1 MIKEKKDKQSIL
13 QKELNAKEILAVA
26 GVFGAIFIYGFL
38 FVYPRYT
45 DYKVSVNNLK
55 DIETKVADYQSKI
68 NEMPIKEEKLDS
80 LNREIKV
87 KSRMLS
93 HNMEDGMF
101 LIGLSN
107 LMSDVSVDLVE
118 YSMEEPIPYETFY
131 AIPTTISVRGDYRHI
146 REIMYYMEEQKNM
159 TQILDYN
166 METYIPEEKK
176 EETTNNNQSTIT
188 PDKTVYWTNSGTAYH
203 KENCTVLEEEK
214 VTKKENVLTGEP
226 SLSRKSVACQ
236 VCKPYTE
243 SQVNINPTEVV
254 KPKSNG
260 TIEATFK
267 FMMYS
272 SDNPVLELDNDNP
285 SEWKP
290 GKYNPFATTSR

>member
-13 QKELNAKEILAVA
+13 QKELNAKEMSAVV
-26 GVFGAIFIYGFL
+26 GIFGAIFIYGFL
-38 FVYPRYT
+38 FVSPRYT

-55 DIETKVADYQSKI
+55 DIETKVADYESKI
-68 NEMPIKEEKLDS
+68 NEMPIKEKRLDN

-107 LMSDVSVDLVE
+107 LMDDVSVDLIE
-118 YSMEEPIPYETFY
+118 YSVEELIPYETFY

-146 REIMYYMEEQKNM
+146 REIMYYMEEQKNI

-166 METYIPEEKK
+166 METYISEETK
-176 EETTNNNQSTIT
+176 EDTTNNNTTSIV
-188 PDKTVYWTNSGTAYH
+188 PDSTVYWTTSGAAYH
-203 KENCTVLEEEK
+203 KDNCQVLEAEK
-214 VTKKENVLTGEP
+214 SANEGNMSNGAP
-226 SLSRKSVACQ
+226 SLSGKTAACQ
-236 VCKPYTE
+236 VCKPYTVH
-243 SQVNINPTEVV
+243 QVNNNSQETE

-260 TIEATFK
+260 IIEATFR

-272 SDNPVLELDNDNP
+272 SDNPILELDIED
-285 SEWKP
+285 SSKWKP
-290 GKYNPFATTSR
+290 GKYNPFTTTSR

>member
-1 MIKEKKDKQSIL
+1 M
-13 QKELNAKEILAVA
+13 
-26 GVFGAIFIYGFL
+26 
-38 FVYPRYT
+38 
-45 DYKVSVNNLK
+45 K
-55 DIETKVADYQSKI
+55 DIETKVADYESKI

-107 LMSDVSVDLVE
+107 LMEDVSVDLVE
-118 YSMEEPIPYETFY
+118 YSVEEPIPYETFY

-166 METYIPEEKK
+166 METYIPEETK
-176 EETTNNNQSTIT
+176 EETTNNNQPTII

-214 VTKKENVLTGEP
+214 VTNKENVSVGAP
-226 SLSRKSVACQ
+226 SLSGKSLACQ
-236 VCKPYTE
+236 VCKPYTV
-243 SQVNINPTEVV
+243 SQVNINPTRG
-254 KPKSNG
+254 S
-260 TIEATFK
+260 
-267 FMMYS
+267 
-272 SDNPVLELDNDNP
+272 
-285 SEWKP
+285 
-290 GKYNPFATTSR
+290 

>member
-1 MIKEKKDKQSIL
+1 MKCRL
-13 QKELNAKEILAVA
+13 
-26 GVFGAIFIYGFL
+26 
-38 FVYPRYT
+38 
-45 DYKVSVNNLK
+45 
-55 DIETKVADYQSKI
+55 
-68 NEMPIKEEKLDS
+68 KEESLDS

-146 REIMYYMEEQKNM
+146 REIMDYMEEQKNM

-166 METYIPEEKK
+166 METYIPEETK
-176 EETTNNNQSTIT
+176 EDTTNNNQSTIT

-203 KENCTVLEEEK
+203 KENCTVLEAEK
-214 VTKKENVLTGEP
+214 A
-226 SLSRKSVACQ
+226 S
-236 VCKPYTE
+236 
-243 SQVNINPTEVV
+243 
-254 KPKSNG
+254 
-260 TIEATFK
+260 
-267 FMMYS
+267 
-272 SDNPVLELDNDNP
+272 
-285 SEWKP
+285 
-290 GKYNPFATTSR
+290 

>member
-1 MIKEKKDKQSIL
+1 M
-13 QKELNAKEILAVA
+13 
-26 GVFGAIFIYGFL
+26 
-38 FVYPRYT
+38 
-45 DYKVSVNNLK
+45 K
-55 DIETKVADYQSKI
+55 DIETKVADCQSKI

-107 LMSDVSVDLVE
+107 LMEDVSVDLVE

-214 VTKKENVLTGEP
+214 VTNKENVSVGAP
-226 SLSRKSVACQ
+226 SLSGKSLACQ

-243 SQVNINPTEVV
+243 SQVNINPKEVV

-272 SDNPVLELDNDNP
+272 SDNPIIELDNDNP